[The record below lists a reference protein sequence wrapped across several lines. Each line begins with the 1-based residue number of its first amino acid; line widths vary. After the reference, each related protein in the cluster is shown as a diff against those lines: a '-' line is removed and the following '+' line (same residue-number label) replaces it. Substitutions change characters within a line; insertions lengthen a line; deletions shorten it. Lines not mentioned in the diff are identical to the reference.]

1 MLSKVESRT
10 LIYVILTR
18 FHPFFPIELM
28 VHLWNILS
36 NIEHWLNDL
45 LLTWLMI
52 KSLSIKGVLNS
63 ISFSGKKEMAGIWKS
78 LGPISDEK
86 KLWSLTVRAS
96 LVVQKLII
104 ANPGLN
110 VNPGFFFFCSRLF
123 SWMISLF
130 FLEDSFIRF
139 RTKWINLNLLF
150 KLSYLNSN
158 FAQPWIILTQL

>member
-45 LLTWLMI
+45 LLTWLMN

-63 ISFSGKKEMAGIWKS
+63 ISFSGK
-78 LGPISDEK
+78 K

-130 FLEDSFIRF
+130 FLEDPFIRF

>member
-1 MLSKVESRT
+1 M
-10 LIYVILTR
+10 
-18 FHPFFPIELM
+18 
-28 VHLWNILS
+28 N
-36 NIEHWLNDL
+36 
-45 LLTWLMI
+45 

-130 FLEDSFIRF
+130 FLEDPFIRF

>member
-1 MLSKVESRT
+1 
-10 LIYVILTR
+10 
-18 FHPFFPIELM
+18 
-28 VHLWNILS
+28 
-36 NIEHWLNDL
+36 
-45 LLTWLMI
+45 
-52 KSLSIKGVLNS
+52 
-63 ISFSGKKEMAGIWKS
+63 MAGTWKS
-78 LGPISDEK
+78 LGSISDEK

-110 VNPGFFFFCSRLF
+110 VNQGFFFFCSRLF

-130 FLEDSFIRF
+130 FLEHPFIKF

>member
-1 MLSKVESRT
+1 
-10 LIYVILTR
+10 
-18 FHPFFPIELM
+18 
-28 VHLWNILS
+28 
-36 NIEHWLNDL
+36 
-45 LLTWLMI
+45 
-52 KSLSIKGVLNS
+52 
-63 ISFSGKKEMAGIWKS
+63 MAGTWKS

-86 KLWSLTVRAS
+86 KMWSLTVRAS
-96 LVVQKLII
+96 LVVEKLII

-110 VNPGFFFFCSRLF
+110 VNPGFFLFCLRLF

-130 FLEDSFIRF
+130 FLEHPFIKF

>member
-1 MLSKVESRT
+1 M
-10 LIYVILTR
+10 
-18 FHPFFPIELM
+18 
-28 VHLWNILS
+28 N
-36 NIEHWLNDL
+36 
-45 LLTWLMI
+45 

-63 ISFSGKKEMAGIWKS
+63 SSFLAKKKIVGAWKS

-86 KLWSLTVRAS
+86 KLFDSQGP
-96 LVVQKLII
+96 VVQQLII
-104 ANPGLN
+104 ANLGLN
-110 VNPGFFFFCSRLF
+110 FNLGFFFFCSRLF

-130 FLEDSFIRF
+130 FLERPFIKL